1 MLNTPHKDLVRTVFA
16 LFLIAH
22 GIAHFVGFGHAWRM
36 LSPDPYPYRT
46 TLVGTQL
53 DVGDAGMRVLGVL
66 WLVVGAGF
74 IAVSGAAL
82 LRVNW
87 WMAAAAVMALVSLV
101 LCVLAWPDTSI
112 GLALNVV
119 VVGAL
124 FVVGRLSQLAES

>member
-1 MLNTPHKDLVRTVFA
+1 MLNTPHKDLVRTGFA

-36 LSPDPYPYRT
+36 LSPDPFPYRT
-46 TLVGTQL
+46 TLAGARL

-66 WLVVGAGF
+66 WLVVGASF

-87 WMAAAAVMALVSLV
+87 WMAAAAVVAFASLI
-101 LCVLAWPDTSI
+101 LCVLEWPEASV
-112 GLALNVV
+112 GLALNAAI
-119 VVGAL
+119 VGML
-124 FVVGRLSQLAES
+124 FVVGWLSQLAES